1 MHNFRNHLDYFVEK
15 PHLTGQK
22 RDRDISIFIA
32 KSFKHLGLDVFV
44 PRYNVLLSFPNFNE
58 NGEWVDGEDAK
69 NEVSNLKYISEM
81 ILEVLSFSIS
91 LFVNC
96 NSLAGS
102 NNYQK

>member
-1 MHNFRNHLDYFVEK
+1 MFAFRNHLDYFVEK

-44 PRYNVLLSFPNFNE
+44 PSYNVLLSFPNFNE

-69 NEVSNLKYISEM
+69 NEVSSLKQF
-81 ILEVLSFSIS
+81 LKLSFQFYHSPFLYSTIVILS
-91 LFVNC
+91 
-96 NSLAGS
+96 
-102 NNYQK
+102 

>member
-58 NGEWVDGEDAK
+58 NGEWVDGEDAN
-69 NEVSNLKYISEM
+69 NEVSNIKYVFEM
-81 ILEVLSFSIS
+81 ILGVPSFTIS
-91 LFVNC
+91 LFDNC